1 MRDRRL
7 TPRRTADRRFLLVLA
22 VLFASTFALEA
33 SFMGYGYSDA
43 RCVDNYR
50 QNVIKCSKSAECGTD
65 MDYQEIDDSLLECI
79 ENRR

>member
-22 VLFASTFALEA
+22 VLFASTFALGA
-33 SFMGYGYSDA
+33 WFAGYGYSDA

-50 QNVIKCSKSAECGTD
+50 QSVAKCSTD
-65 MDYQEIDDSLLECI
+65 ITCQMADDDLFACI
-79 ENRR
+79 GGGK